1 MKLAFSRSSAII
13 LTLAS
18 WALLTSTAYAA
29 PFTVSTLN
37 DAGAGS
43 LRQAITDANAAAGAD
58 TITFSVSGI
67 IFLSSTLPT
76 LTDAAGLT
84 IDGTGQTVTLSGSN
98 AVRVMLVAAN
108 ASLTVMNLTIVDG
121 SATGDYGGGIEN
133 NGTTTIL
140 DCTFSHNSATSGFG
154 GGINNRPGGTLTVT
168 NSTFS
173 GNSATSGFGGGIYS
187 AGIGVAITNSTFSA
201 NIADLGAGA
210 GIYNGSVAGFILRNT
225 IVANSTGA
233 GNCGGTITNGGNNL
247 DSAATCGWSSNNG
260 SMSSTNPLLGA
271 LAFNGGPTQ
280 TFALLA
286 GSPAINGVTF
296 SPPNNAPAT
305 DQRGSARPKG
315 TGYDIGA
322 FEFGASAAP
331 AQVGATSRKAQGGA
345 GTFNLPL

>member
-1 MKLAFSRSSAII
+1 MKLAFSRSWAIV

-18 WALLTSTAYAA
+18 CALLTGAAHAA
-29 PFTVSTLN
+29 PFTVSSLN
-37 DAGAGS
+37 DAGGGS
-43 LRQAITDANAAAGAD
+43 LRQAITDANAAASAD

-84 IDGTGQTVTLSGSN
+84 IDGTGQTVTISGSN

-108 ASLTVMNLTIVDG
+108 ASLTVKNLTIVDG

-133 NGTTTIL
+133 NGTTTVL
-140 DCTFSHNSATSGFG
+140 DCTFSHNSAVSGLG

-173 GNSATSGFGGGIYS
+173 GNDATSGFGGAIYS
-187 AGIGVAITNSTFSA
+187 SGIGVAITNSTFSA
-201 NIADLGAGA
+201 NIAGLGAGA

-247 DSAATCGWSSNNG
+247 DSATTCGWGSLNG

-280 TFALLA
+280 TYALLP

-296 SPPNNAPAT
+296 SAPNNAPST
-305 DQRGSARPKG
+305 DQRGAARPNG

-331 AQVGATSRKAQGGA
+331 ALVGAASRKTQGGA